1 MRFGSP
7 SHTNSSI
14 TQIGRR
20 YAVGPHQALDVL
32 DDAWKFLLPGDLRL
46 LRNFVG
52 LRQKLKVSTSFC
64 VIHNFSWVPVST
76 SW

>member
-1 MRFGSP
+1 
-7 SHTNSSI
+7 
-14 TQIGRR
+14 
-20 YAVGPHQALDVL
+20 
-32 DDAWKFLLPGDLRL
+32 LLPGDLRL